1 MGVVNEPS
9 KIDFPRGSIVDEKF
23 RIEARLGKGAMGS
36 VYLATDLFLDRPV
49 ALKIVDPTRI
59 DTERAKKLFRNEAI
73 AMARIRHP
81 NVVLVFSFGYH
92 GHVPYLV
99 SEYVQ
104 GETVGVLLRRSGPLH
119 IDVALGILDQAAAAL
134 DAVHEAG
141 LVHCDVK
148 PDNLMVGPELRV
160 QLMDFGLARL
170 ELDSSRARKR
180 TGTPNYMAP
189 EVIRGKPLPSG
200 DAYLSDIYSFG
211 VTAFQLLTGRLPFE
225 CEDFKALAKMHL
237 HDVPPLISTY
247 VEGLGDAFGQAVA
260 VALEK
265 DPYSRYS
272 NCVEMMTALRDA
284 RDAIIGNTP
293 TPLRRILVVDDDPDV
308 LKFFNV
314 AFQSAFDD
322 SLVSTASDGLAALE
336 LAKAQFPQL
345 LVVDLNMPRLDGL
358 SLISIIKQV
367 PELSETAIMV
377 VSGALDQKRQERL
390 AELGVQTV
398 LQKPVSV
405 RVLTSE
411 ARRLMKARIGRGRV

>member
-1 MGVVNEPS
+1 MGGDIES
-9 KIDFPRGSIVDEKF
+9 SGIDFPQGTVIDSKF

-36 VYLATDLFLDRPV
+36 VYMATDLFLDRTV

-59 DTERAKKLFRNEAI
+59 STERAKQLFRNEAI
-73 AMARIRHP
+73 AMARIQHP
-81 NVVLVFSFGYH
+81 NVVLVFSYGYH
-92 GHVPYLV
+92 GDVPYLV
-99 SEYVQ
+99 SEYVA
-104 GETVGVLLRRSGPLH
+104 GETVGVLLRRSGPVH

-170 ELDSSRARKR
+170 ELDKSRTRKR

-200 DAYLSDIYSFG
+200 DAYLSDIYSLG

-225 CEDFKALAKMHL
+225 CEDFKTLARMHL
-237 HDVPPLISTY
+237 HERPPAISQHID
-247 VEGLGDAFGQAVA
+247 GLGEGFDRAIS

-265 DPYSRYS
+265 DPYDRYS
-272 NCVEMMTALRDA
+272 SCGDMITAIRSA
-284 RDAIIGNTP
+284 RNAMIGSTP

-308 LKFFNV
+308 LKFFNI

-322 SLVSTASDGLAALE
+322 ALVSTASDGLAALE
-336 LAKAQFPQL
+336 LAKAQYPQL

-358 SLISIIKQV
+358 SLISIIREV
-367 PELSETAIMV
+367 PDLADTAIMV

-405 RVLTSE
+405 RVLTTE
-411 ARRLMKARIGRGRV
+411 ARRLMKARIGRGRT